1 MGCEKMAF
9 AENLKTAREKKQI
22 SQYELAEMV
31 GLTQTA
37 IAYFELGTRQPNI
50 YNGVQIAKA
59 LGTTAE
65 ILIDGDTATDN
76 SVTGWGKKM
85 EPKVTWKKM
94 CYMQV
99 KSLVKSAVKI
109 YGCTEEQAYEVVFK
123 GLCSY
128 TMYKLA
134 DELLRKNNE

>member
-1 MGCEKMAF
+1 MAF

-22 SQYELAEMV
+22 SQYELAKMV

-37 IAYFELGTRQPNI
+37 IAYFELGARQPNI

>member
-1 MGCEKMAF
+1 MECGKVAF

-76 SVTGWGKKM
+76 SVTG
-85 EPKVTWKKM
+85 
-94 CYMQV
+94 
-99 KSLVKSAVKI
+99 
-109 YGCTEEQAYEVVFK
+109 
-123 GLCSY
+123 
-128 TMYKLA
+128 
-134 DELLRKNNE
+134 

>member
-1 MGCEKMAF
+1 MECGKVAF